1 MLKAGFSE
9 LIRELL
15 VSSLLKLGVQHLLQL
30 YETPSAGNSPP
41 LSHTATLRWEE
52 ALTKDEA

>member
-9 LIRELL
+9 LIREVL

-30 YETPSAGNSPP
+30 YETPPEGNLSP

-52 ALTKDEA
+52 ALIEDEA